1 MKHTVFFTSL
11 LLILF
16 IAGQAG
22 FSQEAADALL
32 RPEQVEY
39 RAEDFEDPFGLDLI
53 EQPVEKKEEKV
64 EVRPLPPMVIQ
75 GVVWGG
81 NLPQAI
87 VNEKVVKV
95 GDTIEEARVI
105 EIRKD
110 GIKVIFQGEEHLVP
124 SPAKLAYPGSKKDA
138 KRGGKNEE

>member
-1 MKHTVFFTSL
+1 MKHAMFLISALLVFS
-11 LLILF
+11 I
-16 IAGQAG
+16 IGQGG
-22 FSQEAADALL
+22 FAQEQPDALL

-39 RAEDFEDPFGLDLI
+39 RAEDFEDPFGIELI

-64 EVRPLPPMVIQ
+64 EVRPLPPMEIQ
-75 GVVWGG
+75 GLIWGG
-81 NLPQAI
+81 NFPQAI

-110 GIKVIFQGEEHLVP
+110 GLKVLFQGEEHLVP
-124 SPAKLAYPGSKKDA
+124 SPAKLVYPGSKKDV
-138 KRGGKNEE
+138 KRRDKNEK